1 LIAAVS
7 GTAFGFLAARK
18 PVERLNQLAEASI
31 SWSQGDF
38 SVYVDD
44 PSKDELGQL
53 TGRLNDMAQQLES
66 FIDERRDIAVVVER
80 NRLARDLHDSAKQQ
94 AFAAAAQVSAART
107 VISIDP
113 KAAEENLKLA
123 EHLIYELRQEL
134 TYLIQELRP
143 PEVRGKGLAVAVR
156 DYADEWSLQN
166 RTTAEVRIQGERE
179 LPLEIEQTVFR
190 IMQEALAN
198 VTRHSDAD
206 SVEIT
211 IAYDPDTLTLMIMDD
226 GQGFDKENMVPGFG
240 LHSMKERAQSL
251 GGTLTVDSSQGTGTI
266 VITSVPVNK
275 ASTNG
280 GLVSNE

>member
-1 LIAAVS
+1 
-7 GTAFGFLAARK
+7 
-18 PVERLNQLAEASI
+18 
-31 SWSQGDF
+31 
-38 SVYVDD
+38 
-44 PSKDELGQL
+44 
-53 TGRLNDMAQQLES
+53 LNDMAQQLES

-107 VISIDP
+107 VIGIDP

-134 TYLIQELRP
+134 TNLIQELRP
-143 PEVRGKGLAVAVR
+143 PEVQGKGLAVAVR

-198 VTRHSDAD
+198 VTRHSDAN

-266 VITSVPVNK
+266 VITSVPINK
-275 ASTNG
+275 ASING